1 MKLKLKILLK
11 DDPNKLKEL
20 TGSMVKSNG
29 TSLELVMSD
38 FVYRWMM
45 NEIISFWVEPAE
57 CRHENLTAPA
67 ENSG

>member
-57 CRHENLTAPA
+57 
-67 ENSG
+67 

>member
-1 MKLKLKILLK
+1 MDKGPEAKESDGDLGMT
-11 DDPNKLKEL
+11 LKEYIEQNGNKPIEIQEDG
-20 TGSMVKSNG
+20 TIRG

-57 CRHENLTAPA
+57 
-67 ENSG
+67 